1 MSKYGETHDI
11 FNTHHTETKAKLDS
25 LLAKN
30 TQIEV
35 NNDGVEAL
43 LTTNNSS
50 LTSILTKNGEIDSVL
65 DASKI
70 VLDNILVKNGE
81 IDTVLDNILVKNSEI
96 DTVLDS
102 SKVVLDNILVKN
114 GEIDTV
120 LDSSKVVLDNIL
132 VKNGE
137 IDTVLDSSKVVLDA
151 ISASLSGV
159 LSVSSPVISKSSQTP
174 INNQVIY
181 GQSDFTSAEIDIST
195 KKHISII
202 GSSTEI
208 YFSHEFDLLV
218 SNVSGGVFF
227 ETSHSGYFLD
237 GFFHTVISNVPYKFI
252 KLKVKNTD
260 GAVGNSANF
269 TLHLL
274 DSN

>member
-81 IDTVLDNILVKNSEI
+81 IDTVLDA
-96 DTVLDS
+96 
-102 SKVVLDNILVKN
+102 
-114 GEIDTV
+114 
-120 LDSSKVVLDNIL
+120 
-132 VKNGE
+132 
-137 IDTVLDSSKVVLDA
+137 SKVVLDA

-159 LSVSSPVISKSSQTP
+159 LTVSSPAISKSSQTP
-174 INNQVIY
+174 INNQAIN

-202 GSSTEI
+202 GSSTDTAN
-208 YFSHEFDLLV
+208 SHEFDLLV
-218 SNVSGGVFF
+218 SNASGGTFF

-252 KLKVKNTD
+252 KLKVKNGD
-260 GAVGNSANF
+260 SLVGNSANF

>member
-81 IDTVLDNILVKNSEI
+81 IDTVLDNILVKNGEI

-102 SKVVLDNILVKN
+102 SKIVLDNILVKN

-120 LDSSKVVLDNIL
+120 LDA
-132 VKNGE
+132 
-137 IDTVLDSSKVVLDA
+137 SKVVLDA

-159 LSVSSPVISKSSQTP
+159 LTVSSPAISKSSQTP
-174 INNQVIY
+174 INNQAIN

-202 GSSTEI
+202 GSSTDTAN
-208 YFSHEFDLLV
+208 SHEFDLLV
-218 SNVSGGVFF
+218 SNASGGTFF

-252 KLKVKNTD
+252 KLKVKNGD
-260 GAVGNSANF
+260 SLVGNSANF

>member
-50 LTSILTKNGEIDSVL
+50 LSSILTKNGEIDSVL

-81 IDTVLDNILVKNSEI
+81 IDTVLDNILVKNGEI

-102 SKVVLDNILVKN
+102 SKIVLDNILVKN

-120 LDSSKVVLDNIL
+120 LDA
-132 VKNGE
+132 
-137 IDTVLDSSKVVLDA
+137 SKVVLDA

-159 LSVSSPVISKSSQTP
+159 LTVSSPAISKSSQTP
-174 INNQVIY
+174 INNQAIN

-202 GSSTEI
+202 GSSTDTSN
-208 YFSHEFDLLV
+208 SHEFDLLV
-218 SNVSGGVFF
+218 SNASGGTFF

-252 KLKVKNTD
+252 KLKVKNGD
-260 GAVGNSANF
+260 SLVGNSANF

>member
-81 IDTVLDNILVKNSEI
+81 IDTVLDA
-96 DTVLDS
+96 
-102 SKVVLDNILVKN
+102 
-114 GEIDTV
+114 
-120 LDSSKVVLDNIL
+120 
-132 VKNGE
+132 
-137 IDTVLDSSKVVLDA
+137 SKVVLDA

-159 LSVSSPVISKSSQTP
+159 LTVSSPAISKSSQTP
-174 INNQVIY
+174 INNQAIN

-202 GSSTEI
+202 GSSTDTSN
-208 YFSHEFDLLV
+208 SHEFDLLV
-218 SNVSGGVFF
+218 SNVSGGTFF

-237 GFFHTVISNVPYKFI
+237 GFFHSVISNVPYKFI
-252 KLKVKNTD
+252 KLKVKNGD
-260 GAVGNSANF
+260 SLVGNSANF

>member
-81 IDTVLDNILVKNSEI
+81 IDTVLDNILVKNGEI

-102 SKVVLDNILVKN
+102 SKIVLDNILVKN

-120 LDSSKVVLDNIL
+120 LDA
-132 VKNGE
+132 
-137 IDTVLDSSKVVLDA
+137 SKVVLDA

-159 LSVSSPVISKSSQTP
+159 LTVSSPAISKSSQTP
-174 INNQVIY
+174 INNQAIN

-202 GSSTEI
+202 GSSTDTSN
-208 YFSHEFDLLV
+208 SHEFDLLV
-218 SNVSGGVFF
+218 SNASGGTFF

-252 KLKVKNTD
+252 KLKVKNGD
-260 GAVGNSANF
+260 SLVGNSANF

>member
-81 IDTVLDNILVKNSEI
+81 IDTVLDNILVKNGEI
-96 DTVLDS
+96 DT
-102 SKVVLDNILVKN
+102 VLDNILVKN

-120 LDSSKVVLDNIL
+120 LDSSKIVLDNIL

-137 IDTVLDSSKVVLDA
+137 IDTVLDASKVVLDA

-159 LSVSSPVISKSSQTP
+159 LTVSSPAISKSSQTP
-174 INNQVIY
+174 INNQAIN

-202 GSSTEI
+202 GSSTDTSN
-208 YFSHEFDLLV
+208 SHEFDLLV
-218 SNVSGGVFF
+218 SNASGGTFF

-252 KLKVKNTD
+252 KLKVKNGD
-260 GAVGNSANF
+260 SLVGNSANF